1 MSLDVYVMPL
11 WRFKVDDFVTPIET
25 ALGQKPIVIAGE
37 EERPPPLP
45 WYVRLLAKIGVL
57 EVGPEHLPPPNM
69 RRLLAVRQV
78 WALKRKLTRLTGTAV
93 DWPDKGEVQYSSQF
107 FHPVTLRAF
116 AAWIDHRDKL
126 PEFLEAP
133 ERDYY
138 RHAVWQL
145 EKPSRPRY
153 PTLIDHS
160 LHTGYFVPVPFE
172 GLHLVE
178 PFSAWGREF
187 HHHVASTQTI
197 SRELE
202 GLLHELESF
211 PPAVKADH
219 STPVGA
225 AHWYAQELRRIC
237 DISLAHRLPV
247 IFHG

>member
-1 MSLDVYVMPL
+1 
-11 WRFKVDDFVTPIET
+11 
-25 ALGQKPIVIAGE
+25 VIAGE
-37 EERPPPLP
+37 EDRPPPLP
-45 WYVRLLAKIGVL
+45 WYVRLLAKIGIL
-57 EVGPEHLPPPNM
+57 EVSEEDLPPEK
-69 RRLLAVRQV
+69 RRVHAVRQV
-78 WALKRKLTRLTGTAV
+78 QALQRELTRLTGTMV
-93 DWPDKGEVQYSSQF
+93 EWPDQGEVQYTAQF

-116 AAWIDHRDKL
+116 AAWIDLRDEL

-202 GLLHELESF
+202 GLLRELEAF